1 MNRETWSSKVG
12 LILAMAGGA
21 VGLGNF
27 IRFPLQAVSNG
38 GGTFMIPYF
47 VAFFLL
53 GIPLMFVEW
62 GLGRYGGSKGHATL
76 PGIFCSIKN
85 SIVLKLV
92 GIFGIMIPLT
102 IMSYYSFIESWTLGY
117 SIFSLSGKFS
127 AGLTPEQSSAIFSDY
142 ASLKSFW
149 FPYSLFIFILFL
161 NGYILYRGISD
172 GIEKVAKILMP
183 LLFIFAFFL
192 VIRVFTLGTP
202 DPSLPDN
209 NIMNGLKFLWTPD
222 FSKLGEFKIWL
233 AAAGQIFF
241 TLSLGLGAIACYAS
255 YVKKDDDIVTPA
267 IATSTINEVAEVC
280 LGGSIAIPLAV
291 AFFGVTGAIG
301 IASTAGLG
309 FGFVTLPLLFA
320 KLPFGF
326 IFSSMWFILLFFAAI
341 TSSIS
346 MGAIVIAFFSE
357 VIGFSKKT
365 SCLITMGLVC
375 LLGHWSIFVPGA
387 IDEMDTLAGT
397 YGLVLFALIEIYV
410 WVYLFGFNAS
420 LEELVRG
427 SRIKLWS
434 GIKWII
440 AIITP
445 LYLIIII
452 SGWLYQDAGKVF
464 FLKGVPEGE
473 IIYRWLTR
481 IILFITFIGLSLLT
495 IKKKKN
501 EK

>member
-1 MNRETWSSKVG
+1 MNRDNWGSKIG
-12 LILAMAGGA
+12 LVLAMAGGA

-38 GGTFMIPYF
+38 GGAFMIPYF
-47 VAFFLL
+47 IAFFLL

-62 GLGRYGGSKGHATL
+62 GLGRFGGSKGHATL
-76 PGIFCSIKN
+76 PGIFYAIKN
-85 SIVLKLV
+85 SIILKII

-117 SIFSLSGKFS
+117 TFFSISGKFG
-127 AGLTPEQSSAIFSDY
+127 AGLTPDQSAAIFSDY

-149 FPYSLFIFILFL
+149 FSYSLFILILFL
-161 NGYILYRGISD
+161 NGYILYKGISG

-183 LLFIFAFFL
+183 LLFVFAFFL

-209 NIMNGLKFLWTPD
+209 NIINGLKFLWTPD
-222 FSKLGEFKIWL
+222 FSRLGEFKIWL

-291 AFFGVTGAIG
+291 AFFGVAGAVS
-301 IASTAGLG
+301 IAGSAGLG

-320 KLPFGF
+320 KLPFGWV
-326 IFSSMWFILLFFAAI
+326 FSFMWFILLFFAAI
-341 TSSIS
+341 TSSLS
-346 MGAIVIAFFSE
+346 MGAIVVAFFSE
-357 VIGFSKKT
+357 VVGFSKKV
-365 SCLITMGLVC
+365 SCLVTMGLVC
-375 LLGHWSIFVPGA
+375 LLGHWAIFAPGA

-420 LEELVRG
+420 WEELIRG
-427 SRIKLWS
+427 SHIKLWS

-464 FLKGVPEGE
+464 FLQGVPENE
-473 IIYRWLTR
+473 IIYRSLTR
-481 IILFITFIGLSLLT
+481 IILFIIFIFLSILALR
-495 IKKKKN
+495 KKK
-501 EK
+501 

>member
-420 LEELVRG
+420 WEELVRG